1 MLKSQ
6 PRTGHTREPDPTH
19 NELKHTIT
27 RKTAAHERNQTHLT
41 FTRVIV
47 PSCRVCRATTCGMR
61 TLETVCVK
69 KVFDEMILGGFFLL

>member
-47 PSCRVCRATTCGMR
+47 PLSCLQSDYLWNENPGDCVCK
-61 TLETVCVK
+61 E
-69 KVFDEMILGGFFLL
+69 GF